1 MHTEELAGLGLVGL
15 LIGPLGKYP
24 GRGGRR
30 SEQAQPGRHQ
40 ISLAASPAGG
50 QLPLSDARFHEAA

>member
-1 MHTEELAGLGLVGL
+1 MHTQELAGLGLIGL

-24 GRGGRR
+24 SRRGRR
-30 SEQAQPGRHQ
+30 SEQAQPGHHQ

-50 QLPLSDARFHEAA
+50 